1 MAARGVCAVARADVT
16 GGAEV
21 TAAQKRA
28 RSSER
33 SCALGRRLRGR
44 RQIVSRASAGA
55 RSPAGASLRRGRG
68 RPATRECVG
77 RALLAAHPATDR
89 VPLHRRSWLTVHEDA
104 RNVGTDRWERQP
116 CPMGSKTPRTTGSVA
131 TGNAAPSG
139 RRFEPTAAR
148 GAKPA
153 RGSALAMLPRKPGL
167 QTFRAGATSQRTR
180 PQSAEFDYGATP
192 GHTGSRPPTCRRTRA
207 TRGRGRRALPAQERS
222 PLHRHPLRARG
233 AWPRRRTGQPAG
245 VGGAVVLL
253 RNDEGPID
261 L

>member
-1 MAARGVCAVARADVT
+1 MKGNRVRGPGVSGRALR
-16 GGAEV
+16 GRGSS
-21 TAAQKRA
+21 QRPLSA

-180 PQSAEFDYGATP
+180 PQSAEFDDGATP
-192 GHTGSRPPTCRRTRA
+192 GTHRVSTADMPPNSRH
-207 TRGRGRRALPAQERS
+207 S
-222 PLHRHPLRARG
+222 
-233 AWPRRRTGQPAG
+233 W
-245 VGGAVVLL
+245 
-253 RNDEGPID
+253 
-261 L
+261 